1 MTRRIPPGPDEED
14 KDMARRRERYG
25 EFYEGDFGLSELSGR
40 VHASK
45 GTPPDLP
52 TVLGLAADV
61 AGLGEGEGAVEL
73 GTDLGLLLDSA
84 VPDEALRTVWRAATG
99 GRFDPAG
106 HGADFRGWLRRLA
119 ELYPARAR
127 ERTPR
132 HWSLL
137 PPPVIEEADLRE
149 DVVAEIRASAA
160 EGGAFVAPPF
170 AGLPGALESIAR
182 EADAD
187 LALRLL
193 LRVLKVRRIAV
204 GKAQYD
210 RLMALDE
217 RLAYPGPL
225 VYDDLAVRWPPVDP
239 TRRDAEGDFGL
250 TALAS
255 RFAGP
260 WHAHTPREILALA
273 VADDETGQTPGSAA
287 AVLLQDALRLL
298 ESPLPTAVI
307 VTLWAAASERGY
319 DIERAGADGG
329 EWLRTIAAACR
340 DHLAEVAP
348 DHRPG
353 TLPVRT
359 EHSGAVQDLLRE
371 LTPELARRTV
381 SPHARPLPGA
391 VAADAVARVVTE
403 VDPELGLRLLVRL
416 LAVLAVPLTEERYAR
431 FRTLGERF
439 GYGAWHVSEALE
451 PLVRSD

>member
-45 GTPPDLP
+45 GPPPDLP

-391 VAADAVARVVTE
+391 VAADAVARVVTD